1 MEIKELSVVELDVI
15 KRTIESKMEMLNH
28 AFLEYDSVQKA
39 YVQYKMPLI
48 FDFERKKKNL
58 RELFDKLSIQLNIIL
73 EEIDF
78 KIQSKINV
86 DFSFQKDL
94 MDDFKNIQEF
104 KDNLTN
110 SLQKN

>member
-1 MEIKELSVVELDVI
+1 MTIKELSVVELDAI

-39 YVQYKMPLI
+39 YVQYKTPLI
-48 FDFERKKKNL
+48 FDFEGRKKKL
-58 RELFDKLSIQLNIIL
+58 RELFDKLSVQLNLVI

-78 KIQSKINV
+78 KVQSKIDV